1 MTDTFSFA
9 GFDRDS
15 FQLFRDLADPVN
27 NNKLWF
33 DAHRWRYEQHVVGK
47 MRALLQGLKPSAERL
62 NPHFDFSGKTNG
74 NFSRINRD
82 IRFSKDKSPYK
93 LNYYLYLFDKR
104 RSRDGDGRLY
114 VGLSGEGL
122 TVGFSI
128 YGQWRRKTGDILKDV
143 LRKRLQQQSAL
154 LDDFLKRRLAA
165 GKYQSYWYSM
175 AGKEWTQ
182 QSGFPKKPAQWEA
195 LLGWVVRR
203 KIGPRAACSPLV
215 LKEIQNVFHDLFPL
229 YLFAAAK
236 ERNWKEKFKSLAS

>member
-1 MTDTFSFA
+1 MMEPSSFA

-33 DAHRWRYEQHVVGK
+33 DANRWRYEQHVVGR
-47 MRALLQGLKPSAERL
+47 MRALLQALKPPAMRL

-122 TVGFSI
+122 TVGFSV

-143 LRKRLQQQSAL
+143 LKKRQQQQPAL
-154 LDDFLKRRLAA
+154 LEAFLRRRITA
-165 GKYQSYWYSM
+165 GRYQSYWYSM

-182 QSGFPKKPAQWEA
+182 QAGFPRKPDQWRA

-203 KIGPRAACSPLV
+203 KIGLRAACSPAV
-215 LKEIQNVFHDLFPL
+215 LQEIQTIFRDLFPL
-229 YLFAAAK
+229 YLFSAAK
-236 ERNWKEKFKSLAS
+236 EPSWKKRFASLTK